1 MRKLFL
7 MISALFLMHAGMQAK
22 VRLPHVL
29 GDNMVIQQDA
39 DVRLWGSAKPNST
52 VKVSVSWS
60 GDAYSAKADRKGEWL
75 LTVKTPKADNK
86 PLTVRFDDG
95 DGEVALSNLLAGEVW
110 VCAGQSNMEMPVK
123 GFENCPVEGYN
134 DVVADAVNSSLVR
147 FVKIPSVMSMTP
159 LSDANCEWKV
169 CSPATVGDASATGYF
184 FARKVSRMLN
194 VPVGLIMANKG
205 GSKVESWLTKE
216 NLKKY
221 TDEPVDSQAIVKK
234 YPADY
239 HRALMWG
246 NGTFSP
252 ILKYTVK
259 GILFYQGCSNVG
271 DPGNQYS
278 DRLALLVR
286 QWRDA
291 FGCGE
296 IPFYFVQIA
305 PYDYGNVDADW
316 GAKLREQQV
325 RARDIIP
332 NSGLV
337 CTNDCVYP
345 WEARQIHPAQKQ
357 KVGERLAFLALNK
370 TYGQETIL
378 CESPEFKELKIEGD
392 TCCIRLKND
401 YGGVSRLDDMQGFEV
416 AGADK
421 VFHPAKASYDNARGI
436 VVTCPEVK
444 APVAVRYCFKNF
456 QLGNVANMGGLPLL
470 PFRTDNW

>member
-1 MRKLFL
+1 MKRLALILGAVFAATG
-7 MISALFLMHAGMQAK
+7 ISAKVTLPKMFADGMVMQRETNA
-22 VRLPHVL
+22 
-29 GDNMVIQQDA
+29 N
-39 DVRLWGSAKPNST
+39 LWGEAKASAT
-52 VKVSVSWS
+52 VKITTSWNKKTYSVKADSNGKWKASVSTPEA
-60 GDAYSAKADRKGEWL
+60 GGPYSITL
-75 LTVKTPKADNK
+75 S
-86 PLTVRFDDG
+86 
-95 DGEVALSNLLAGEVW
+95 DGEKTFLNNILIGEVW
-110 VCAGQSNMEMPVK
+110 ICSGQSNMEMPIK

-421 VFHPAKASYDNARGI
+421 VFHPAKASYDNARGHSS
-436 VVTCPEVK
+436 
-444 APVAVRYCFKNF
+444 N
-456 QLGNVANMGGLPLL
+456 LS
-470 PFRTDNW
+470 

>member
-1 MRKLFL
+1 MKRLALILGAVFAATG
-7 MISALFLMHAGMQAK
+7 ISAKVTLPKMFADGMVMQRETNA
-22 VRLPHVL
+22 
-29 GDNMVIQQDA
+29 N
-39 DVRLWGSAKPNST
+39 LWGKAKASAT
-52 VKVSVSWS
+52 VKITTSWNKKTYSVKADSNGKWKASVSTPEA
-60 GDAYSAKADRKGEWL
+60 GGPYSITL
-75 LTVKTPKADNK
+75 S
-86 PLTVRFDDG
+86 
-95 DGEVALSNLLAGEVW
+95 DGEKTVLNNILIGEVW
-110 VCAGQSNMEMPVK
+110 ICSGQSNMEMPIK

-378 CESPEFKELKIEGD
+378 CESPEFKDLKIEGD

-421 VFHPAKASYDNARGI
+421 VFHPAKASYDNAKGI

>member
-60 GDAYSAKADRKGEWL
+60 GDAYSAKADRKGEWQ

-86 PLTVRFDDG
+86 PLTVRLDDG

-110 VCAGQSNMEMPVK
+110 VCAGQSNMEMPMK
-123 GFENCPVEGYN
+123 GFKNQPVEN
-134 DVVADAVNSSLVR
+134 AVEDILHSSDSNLRLFTVKRNSQFSAVDTVSGSWKEACPASVR
-147 FVKIPSVMSMTP
+147 EF
-159 LSDANCEWKV
+159 
-169 CSPATVGDASATGYF
+169 SATAYYF
-184 FARKVSRMLN
+184 GRELRRMLN

-278 DRLALLVR
+278 DRLALLVK

-421 VFHPAKASYDNARGI
+421 VFHPAKASYDNAKGI

>member
-1 MRKLFL
+1 MKRLALILGAVFAATG
-7 MISALFLMHAGMQAK
+7 ISAKVTLPKMFADGMVMQRETNA
-22 VRLPHVL
+22 
-29 GDNMVIQQDA
+29 N
-39 DVRLWGSAKPNST
+39 LWGEAKASAT
-52 VKVSVSWS
+52 VKITTSWNKKTYSVKADSNGKWKASVSTPEA
-60 GDAYSAKADRKGEWL
+60 GGPYSITL
-75 LTVKTPKADNK
+75 S
-86 PLTVRFDDG
+86 
-95 DGEVALSNLLAGEVW
+95 DGEKTILNNILIGEVW
-110 VCAGQSNMEMPVK
+110 ICSGQSNMEMPIK

-169 CSPATVGDASATGYF
+169 CSPTTVGDASATGYF